1 MNFVT
6 FDMYFIKRINI
17 ITTIVHISQEILIK
31 ECFLICANRLQ
42 VTSIYRFS
50 PFFNRSAAFL
60 LPAYVGRISLPNS
73 SITAKSSE
81 YFPGEFWL
89 GATED

>member
-1 MNFVT
+1 MFCV
-6 FDMYFIKRINI
+6 
-17 ITTIVHISQEILIK
+17 S
-31 ECFLICANRLQ
+31 RLQ

-89 GATED
+89 GATEDWTEAGVAEEEPTAEIQNFLISKRIRRE

>member
-1 MNFVT
+1 MF
-6 FDMYFIKRINI
+6 
-17 ITTIVHISQEILIK
+17 
-31 ECFLICANRLQ
+31 CANRLQ

-89 GATED
+89 GATEDWTEAGVAEEEPTAEIQNFSISKRIRRE